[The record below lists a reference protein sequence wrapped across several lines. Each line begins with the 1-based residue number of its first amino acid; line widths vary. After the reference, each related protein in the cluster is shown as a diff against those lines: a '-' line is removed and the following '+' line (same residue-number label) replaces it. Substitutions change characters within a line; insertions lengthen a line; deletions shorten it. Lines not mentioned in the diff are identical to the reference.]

1 MRETARAHEHDAEY
15 EDDDAENGDRSRRL
29 SEGCEG
35 DQGGDQGRKAA
46 HHRIGDGEVGS
57 AIEPPHQQKIDNMDE
72 RRGDDERGR
81 RARGPRKDEGC
92 RKSRHAAPE
101 RDESGR
107 QEFVVGAL
115 DERIPQRMK
124 ERSAENRGQNA

>member
-1 MRETARAHEHDAEY
+1 
-15 EDDDAENGDRSRRL
+15 
-29 SEGCEG
+29 
-35 DQGGDQGRKAA
+35 
-46 HHRIGDGEVGS
+46 
-57 AIEPPHQQKIDNMDE
+57 MDE
-72 RRGDDERGR
+72 RRGDNERGR
-81 RARGPRKDEGC
+81 RARGPGKYERC
-92 RKSRHAAPE
+92 RKSRQSAPE